1 MCRVTLVY
9 PGMRAI
15 YQSRLLLLSNWRDL
29 KIGMLARL
37 AITFG
42 VLVSLSMPVTSFA
55 GSDEAIKAY
64 DSGEYQKALE
74 MWMLLAYEGDA
85 EAQYRLGTMFLHG
98 TGIGVSTDEAVYWL
112 SRAAEQGESNA
123 QYLLGA
129 IYLSGK
135 GLHSDREHGLEWWRA
150 AANNGHSAAQYGIGI
165 AHLYGAGVSANS
177 VDARK
182 WLMAALKSG
191 SPEAGR
197 VLQNLD
203 ELSDS
208 KSRIGS
214 VVQYA
219 RVGPVPVWIYSAF
232 NRLSMILTE
241 TKAGEL
247 VKIIERQDDWYQVEL
262 NQSLSGWVHLNDIE
276 QVSGQDVKVAEG
288 TVLRS
293 RRDYSQN
300 TDSVLME
307 LNKNHSLVFM
317 DLTEPWVKLSVSRP
331 LTGWTPVLGLVEQA
345 DSPTSLEQI
354 WRDEYQSES
363 RNRHGAADVAV
374 LSEILQAQDN
384 IEMKS
389 GTETATK
396 LEMVSSINEGTGQ
409 ATEASTASESTGS
422 ALLKRNDYEWLLA
435 QEPQRYTLELFSST
449 SEVLIRQFYRAEQ
462 YEDYVSYFSSSVS
475 DKRWFTLFHGSY
487 SDLDGVQ
494 KALSLLPV
502 RLDTIRVRRI
512 SSVVRDLCSSLDDVP
527 AGVVKMLNMRCLG
540 NM

>member
-42 VLVSLSMPVTSFA
+42 VLVSFSMPVASFA
-55 GSDEAIKAY
+55 GSNEAIKAY

-135 GLHSDREHGLEWWRA
+135 GLRSDREHGLEWWQA

-208 KSRIGS
+208 KSRIDS

-307 LNKNHSLVFM
+307 LNKNHFLLFI
-317 DLTEPWVKLSVSRP
+317 DLSEPWVKLSVSRP

-345 DSPTSLEQI
+345 NSPTSLEQI

-363 RNRHGAADVAV
+363 RKRHGAEDVAV
-374 LSEILQAQDN
+374 LSEILQVQDN

-409 ATEASTASESTGS
+409 AKEGSTASESTGS

-449 SEVLIRQFYRAEQ
+449 SEVLMRQFYRAEQ

-527 AGVVKMLNMRCLG
+527 AGVVKILNMRCLG

>member
-15 YQSRLLLLSNWRDL
+15 YQSRSLLLSNWRDL
-29 KIGMLARL
+29 KIGMLAHL
-37 AITFG
+37 AITFSI
-42 VLVSLSMPVTSFA
+42 LVSLSMPVTSFA

-135 GLHSDREHGLEWWRA
+135 GLRSDREHGLEWWRA

-197 VLQNLD
+197 VLRNLG

-208 KSRIGS
+208 KSRIDS

-307 LNKNHSLVFM
+307 LNKNHSLLFI
-317 DLTEPWVKLSVSRP
+317 DLSEPWVKLSVSRP

-409 ATEASTASESTGS
+409 AKEGSTASESTGS

-487 SDLDGVQ
+487 NDLDGVQ

-527 AGVVKMLNMRCLG
+527 AGVVKILNMRCLG